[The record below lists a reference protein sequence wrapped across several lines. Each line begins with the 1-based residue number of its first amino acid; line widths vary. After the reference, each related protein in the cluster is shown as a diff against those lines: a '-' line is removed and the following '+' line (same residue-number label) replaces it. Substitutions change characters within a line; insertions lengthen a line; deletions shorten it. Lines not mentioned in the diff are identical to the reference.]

1 MSMLNDKQ
9 IKKYCES
16 GIIEPY
22 KPVNVGPCSIDL
34 TLGKNIAYYQG
45 NTAIDPAKHSTYNLK
60 NENMG
65 KSGYVLQPGEFILAE
80 TVEKITLPRY
90 LAAKVDGRSSMGRLG
105 IAVHITAGFIDA
117 GFSGTITLEIHNVNS
132 RPVIL
137 RPGMII
143 AQMCFFEIEP
153 CERDYSEKGG
163 RYQNERGATGSRYYQ
178 VAK

>member
-1 MSMLNDKQ
+1 
-9 IKKYCES
+9 
-16 GIIEPY
+16 
-22 KPVNVGPCSIDL
+22 
-34 TLGKNIAYYQG
+34 
-45 NTAIDPAKHSTYNLK
+45 
-60 NENMG
+60 
-65 KSGYVLQPGEFILAE
+65 
-80 TVEKITLPRY
+80 
-90 LAAKVDGRSSMGRLG
+90 MGRLG

-178 VAK
+178 VVK

>member
-1 MSMLNDKQ
+1 MMLNDKQ
-9 IKKYCES
+9 IKAGCEYR
-16 GIIEPY
+16 GLIEPY
-22 KPVNVGPCSIDL
+22 KPANVGPCSIDL

-60 NENMG
+60 NENMP
-65 KSGYVLQPGEFILAE
+65 KTGYVLQPGEFILAE
-80 TVEKITLPRY
+80 TIEKITLPRY
-90 LAAKVDGRSSMGRLG
+90 LAGKVDGRSSIGRLG

-132 RPVIL
+132 RAVIL

-178 VAK
+178 VVK